1 LPSERVHSLPLIAPS
16 LELGRQRLGRG
27 ARRAYRIRRF
37 ACATIG
43 DSLPWWKLTM
53 SQASANQAL
62 LLGGWLAMSGCSSDA
77 GPYRTGSPPLGT
89 ECVADA
95 LQAFDPAVSRGPAE
109 ARVVVMGDLHADIY
123 AARRAFQLAGA
134 TNESDVWIGGALTV
148 VQLGDMIGRSDDERQ
163 VLDFLF
169 AMRAQAQAAGGKVH
183 LLVGNH
189 EVMGARVDNQ
199 AVGPNPF
206 PGYEDLQDLDLSDE
220 RLAFLAEH
228 EKKRGAALMSGGPY
242 AKRFAE
248 LPTVLQ
254 LGATV
259 FVHGGVV
266 PRWAEYGLDRIN
278 AEVSHWLFGNCSE
291 PDSSSGVDDGDRVM
305 WTRQFSSMVDAADC
319 AVLEQSLAIL
329 GAKRMIVAH
338 TVQSTITGYCNDKVW
353 ATDVG
358 MSRFYAGPIEVLEIV
373 DDEVLTVLRL
383 TEPPP

>member
-1 LPSERVHSLPLIAPS
+1 
-16 LELGRQRLGRG
+16 
-27 ARRAYRIRRF
+27 
-37 ACATIG
+37 
-43 DSLPWWKLTM
+43 
-53 SQASANQAL
+53 
-62 LLGGWLAMSGCSSDA
+62 
-77 GPYRTGSPPLGT
+77 
-89 ECVADA
+89 
-95 LQAFDPAVSRGPAE
+95 
-109 ARVVVMGDLHADIY
+109 MGDLHSDIH
-123 AARRAFQLAGA
+123 AARQAFRLAGA
-134 TNESDVWIGGALTV
+134 TDESDLWIGGALTI

-169 AMRAQAQAAGGKVH
+169 AVREQARAAGGKVH

-220 RLAFLAEH
+220 RLAFLGEH

-254 LGATV
+254 LGGTV
-259 FVHGGVV
+259 YVHGGVV
-266 PRWAEYGLDRIN
+266 PRWAEYGLDKIN

-291 PDSSSGVDDGDRVM
+291 PDSSVGVDNGDRVM

-319 AVLEQSLAIL
+319 AVLDQSLAIL

-338 TVQSTITGYCNDKVW
+338 TVQSTITGYCDNKVW
-353 ATDVG
+353 AVDVG
-358 MSRFYAGPIEVLEIV
+358 MSRFYAGLIEVLEIV
-373 DDEVLTVLRL
+373 DDEVLTVLRQ
-383 TEPPP
+383 

>member
-1 LPSERVHSLPLIAPS
+1 
-16 LELGRQRLGRG
+16 
-27 ARRAYRIRRF
+27 
-37 ACATIG
+37 
-43 DSLPWWKLTM
+43 
-53 SQASANQAL
+53 
-62 LLGGWLAMSGCSSDA
+62 
-77 GPYRTGSPPLGT
+77 
-89 ECVADA
+89 
-95 LQAFDPAVSRGPAE
+95 
-109 ARVVVMGDLHADIY
+109 MGDLHSDIH
-123 AARRAFQLAGA
+123 AARQAFQLAGA
-134 TNESDVWIGGALTV
+134 TDENDAWIGGALTV

-169 AMRAQAQAAGGKVH
+169 EVREQARAAGGKVH

-220 RLAFLAEH
+220 RLAFLGEH
-228 EKKRGAALMSGGPY
+228 AKKRGAALMSGGPY

-254 LGATV
+254 LGGTV
-259 FVHGGVV
+259 YVHGGVV
-266 PRWAEYGLDRIN
+266 PRWAEYGLDKIN

-291 PDSSSGVDDGDRVM
+291 PDSSLGVDNGDRVM

-319 AVLEQSLAIL
+319 AVLDQSLAIL

-338 TVQSTITGYCNDKVW
+338 TVQSTITGYCDNKVW
-353 ATDVG
+353 ALDVG

-373 DDEVLTVLRL
+373 DDEVLTVLRQ
-383 TEPPP
+383 